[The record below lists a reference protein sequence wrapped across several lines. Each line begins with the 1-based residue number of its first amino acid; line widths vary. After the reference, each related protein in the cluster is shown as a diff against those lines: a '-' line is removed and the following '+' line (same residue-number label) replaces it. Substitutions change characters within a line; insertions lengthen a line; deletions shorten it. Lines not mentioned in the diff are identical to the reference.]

1 MEKPNLIEPGMK
13 YFIKSSLK
21 NCNDYRNNYKN
32 YIINIILLLIFL
44 VILGILL
51 LIRFKGKL
59 TPIEKEN
66 KMNQQKKYIL
76 SKIKQLQDV
85 KRIKNQE
92 LVTNLPKFDDYE
104 YDNNNNNKYYL

>member
-59 TPIEKEN
+59 TPIEKE
-66 KMNQQKKYIL
+66 I
-76 SKIKQLQDV
+76 
-85 KRIKNQE
+85 
-92 LVTNLPKFDDYE
+92 
-104 YDNNNNNKYYL
+104 

>member
-1 MEKPNLIEPGMK
+1 MEKPKLIEPGMK

-21 NCNDYRNNYKN
+21 NCNEYRNNYKD

-44 VILGILL
+44 VILGIFLF
-51 LIRFKGKL
+51 IRFKGKL

-66 KMNQQKKYIL
+66 KINQQKIYIL

-85 KRIKNQE
+85 KRMKNQE
-92 LVTNLPKFDDYE
+92 LVTNLPKFDEYE
-104 YDNNNNNKYYL
+104 YDNNKYYV